1 LDEKIEENIKNKIEE
16 LRGYRRTHFD
26 IGNRLFKAGG
36 DIHSLDL
43 LAFGSLNRSLQLTY
57 AFCDLIEHQ
66 QSLAATPLVRL
77 QLDTALRFSA
87 IYLVDKPQE
96 LARQVIHGT
105 PIRNMLDKTGAQ
117 LTDSYLV
124 KQLAKTHPWVKP
136 VYDNTSGF
144 VHLSDKHVF
153 SALHID
159 DPDPDPGHFQGYISE
174 RDVYIPSGFRLEL
187 VDVFKGATDL
197 FFEQVNGWADIKDTF
212 PAQSK
217 PEKQSKRK

>member
-1 LDEKIEENIKNKIEE
+1 MDEQIEQQIKVKVEE

-26 IGNRLFKAGG
+26 IGLRLFKAGG
-36 DIHSLDL
+36 ATHTLDL

-96 LARQVIHGT
+96 LARRVIDGT
-105 PIRNMLDKTGAQ
+105 PIKDMLDKTGAQ
-117 LTDSYLV
+117 LTDSYLAR
-124 KQLAKTHPWVKP
+124 QLTKTHPWVKP

-144 VHLSDKHVF
+144 IHLSEKHIF
-153 SALHID
+153 SAFTIP
-159 DPDPDPGHFQGYISE
+159 DPDPDPGHLRGYISE

-187 VDVFKGATDL
+187 AEAFKAATDL
-197 FFEQVNGWADIKDTF
+197 FFEQVNGWAEIK
-212 PAQSK
+212 
-217 PEKQSKRK
+217 EKLAVGPTPSE